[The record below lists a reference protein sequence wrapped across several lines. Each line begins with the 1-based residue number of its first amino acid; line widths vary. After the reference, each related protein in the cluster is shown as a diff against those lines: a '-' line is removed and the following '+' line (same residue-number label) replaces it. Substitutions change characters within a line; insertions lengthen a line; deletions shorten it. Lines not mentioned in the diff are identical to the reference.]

1 MRISCSGASAS
12 AWKPWRRNRGLTAPT
27 EEGRVGMVGG
37 GIDYEGEL
45 AAARLR
51 MKLEQDAGSLA
62 ESQRLRREEGR
73 EQFEGRL
80 LVLAVVGVIY
90 VLLDLFA

>member
-1 MRISCSGASAS
+1 
-12 AWKPWRRNRGLTAPT
+12 
-27 EEGRVGMVGG
+27 MVGG

-51 MKLEQDAGSLA
+51 MKLEQEAGSLA
-62 ESQRLRREEGR
+62 EGQRLRREEGR
-73 EQFEGRL
+73 EQFNGRL
-80 LVLAVVGVIY
+80 LALAAVGILY

>member
-1 MRISCSGASAS
+1 
-12 AWKPWRRNRGLTAPT
+12 
-27 EEGRVGMVGG
+27 MVGG

-51 MKLEQDAGSLA
+51 MKLEQEAGSLA
-62 ESQRLRREEGR
+62 EGQRLRREEAA

-80 LVLAVVGVIY
+80 LALAAVGVAY
-90 VLLDLFA
+90 VLLTLFG